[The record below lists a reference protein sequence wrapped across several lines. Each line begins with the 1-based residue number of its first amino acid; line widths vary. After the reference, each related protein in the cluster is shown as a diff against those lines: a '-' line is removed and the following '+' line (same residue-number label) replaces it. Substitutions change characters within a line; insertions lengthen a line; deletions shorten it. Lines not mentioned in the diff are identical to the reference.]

1 MIPMIEIFGG
11 DERIFRASDAR
22 ELMTSAIQN
31 KAVEVLTCP
40 DGVFERIKSAASEM
54 EYEIVVDN
62 KLLGFK
68 ISSYVGEA
76 AKRFLFS
83 NCGYSVIAVDDS
95 GKEYRI
101 SWTEEEEE

>member
-1 MIPMIEIFGG
+1 MIDTFSG

-22 ELMTSAIQN
+22 DLMTGAIQN
-31 KAVEVLTCP
+31 MAVGVLARP
-40 DGVFERIKSAASEM
+40 DGVFERIRNAAGNM
-54 EYEIVVDN
+54 EYEIIIDSD
-62 KLLGFK
+62 LLGFK

-95 GKEYRI
+95 GTSYRI
-101 SWTEEEEE
+101 TWTEEE

>member
-1 MIPMIEIFGG
+1 MIDDNFGN

-22 ELMTSAIQN
+22 ELMTGAIQN
-31 KAVEVLTCP
+31 MAVGVLARP
-40 DGVFERIKSAASEM
+40 DGVFERIRNAASNM
-54 EYEIVVDN
+54 EYEIVVDSD
-62 KLLGFK
+62 LLGFK

-95 GKEYRI
+95 GTTYRI
-101 SWTEEEEE
+101 TWTEEE